1 MAKFK
6 LIISDPTT
14 GKSQVVELEGP
25 KAQPLVGRR
34 IGDEVDGSIAGIS
47 GSKLSITGGVDK
59 DGTPM
64 REDVHGGVRLSVIL
78 SGGTGFHPR
87 RKGERKRKN
96 VRGNTITEEIVQV
109 NMSALRERK
118 KAEPKRKVAA

>member
-14 GKSQVVELEGP
+14 GKSQAVEVEGA
-25 KAQPLVGRR
+25 KAQPLVGHK
-34 IGDEVDGSIAGIS
+34 ISDAVDGSIAGMA
-47 GSKLSITGGVDK
+47 GSKLEITGGVDK

-87 RKGERKRKN
+87 DRGARRRKN

-109 NMSALRERK
+109 NMSVLGKPEKGGAK
-118 KAEPKRKVAA
+118 QK